1 MSGMFEGVIDYDS
14 VGYPFRGDISLA
26 IPVDSDDYIDTEKYH
41 MLSFA
46 ITVDNPNRL
55 DDNACAMLI
64 KWIDSADS
72 SPGWV
77 SFLSEPGYHI
87 GNGWDRWSVIGPI
100 DLDSTSSLG
109 WGNGTAKELWIRFQG
124 SGTIIDPPAPVDIR
138 IGWIRLEESA
148 P

>member
-1 MSGMFEGVIDYDS
+1 
-14 VGYPFRGDISLA
+14 
-26 IPVDSDDYIDTEKYH
+26 

-109 WGNGTAKELWIRFQG
+109 WGNGTAKELWIRFQY
-124 SGTIIDPPAPVDIR
+124 SITPQPEPLDTLPLDIR
-138 IGWIRLEESA
+138 IGWVRLEESA
-148 P
+148 Q